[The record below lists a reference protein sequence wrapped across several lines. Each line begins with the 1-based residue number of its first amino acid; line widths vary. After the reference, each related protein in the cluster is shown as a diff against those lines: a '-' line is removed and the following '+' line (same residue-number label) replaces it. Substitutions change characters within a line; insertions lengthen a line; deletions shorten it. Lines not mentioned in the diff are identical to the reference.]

1 MRELTVGAAL
11 LAVLYASD
19 ACALCFEY
27 CRADRTP
34 PCEKIC
40 PDTKII
46 KEAQTFSII
55 MKGLGSDAVS
65 GIPDFLNMQGRTV
78 RNSASSLTIKGLSKD
93 DLDSALTTLK
103 ADKSTIKIPQ

>member
-1 MRELTVGAAL
+1 MRGLSGAAAF
-11 LAVLYASD
+11 LAVLNASE
-19 ACALCFEY
+19 ARALCFEY

-46 KEAQTFSII
+46 KEAGTFSII

-65 GIPDFLNMQGRTV
+65 GIPDFLNLQGQTV
-78 RNSASSLTIKGLSKD
+78 QNSASSLTIKDLSKE
-93 DLDSALTTLK
+93 DLDRALTTLK
-103 ADKSTIKIPQ
+103 ADKSTINIPQ